1 MFRMLL
7 GVTVCWLSLAT
18 FGASALPAQDTAKKP
33 HKVLITGLVDG
44 EGLDKLVPPGNFIT
58 RQEDLDALWKNW
70 LQKGAAPKVDFKKDL
85 VVVAVTR
92 FGPIK
97 DMVLLDRSGAGD
109 MTIQMALERKMETT
123 GFFTLIAVYPRGGI
137 KSIKGRPIPPQ

>member
-1 MFRMLL
+1 MRRNLL
-7 GVTVCWLSLAT
+7 LVAACLFTLAT
-18 FGASALPAQDTAKKP
+18 SRASAQLAQDTAKMP
-33 HKVLITGLVDG
+33 QKVLITGLVDG

-58 RQEDLDALWKNW
+58 RQADLDALWKSW
-70 LQKGAAPKVDFKKDL
+70 LQKGAAPQIDFKKDL

-97 DMVLLDRSGAGD
+97 NMVLLDRSGAGE

-123 GFFTLIAVYPRGGI
+123 GFYTMLAVYPRAGI
-137 KSIKGRPIPPQ
+137 KSIKGRPINPK